1 MQPLPHVYTVSA
13 AGGASGEVSLTAVGV
28 PRLMS
33 AATAQFDGPG
43 NQWSPESLLAAAI
56 ASCFLLTFRAV
67 ARASRL
73 TWQQLECEIEATLER
88 AEGVTRFTRVV
99 TRAALTVPECVETH
113 LCEQALTKT
122 EHTCLV
128 ANSLNCAREL
138 QIRITRVPV
147 TQKTPELEVS

>member
-13 AGGASGEVSLTAVGV
+13 AAGASGEVSLTAVGV

-33 AATAQFDGPG
+33 AAPAQFDGPG

-99 TRAALTVPECVETH
+99 TRGAHGAGVRRDAFVRAGADED
-113 LCEQALTKT
+113 
-122 EHTCLV
+122 
-128 ANSLNCAREL
+128 
-138 QIRITRVPV
+138 
-147 TQKTPELEVS
+147 